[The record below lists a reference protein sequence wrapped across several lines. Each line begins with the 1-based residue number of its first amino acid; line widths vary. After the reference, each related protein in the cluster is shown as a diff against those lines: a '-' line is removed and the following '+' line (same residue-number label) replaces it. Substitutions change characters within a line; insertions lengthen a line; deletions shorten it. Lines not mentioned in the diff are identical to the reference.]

1 MSSKTARKSV
11 SLEQR
16 IENIIHDKF
25 AHMLADVDFRI
36 QQAYAVAGRAGGGGE
51 RGGKVYAEDLNLI
64 GRHMLTGYTTTANSP
79 GAGSIAWANVHVVYN
94 GVDTVVTDGNTALKY
109 CWWSPTTT
117 PTVIQTSNSKPV
129 LAAGEVL
136 LFVNNN
142 GTPKVMLSDTNS
154 SLPSQL
160 ADGSVDTGSI
170 IANAVTSVGLADNS
184 VQSSTLAANV
194 VTSAKI
200 ADGAVVRATQL
211 GGNVVTTPAIAAN
224 AVTGALLADGAVT
237 RTTQLGAN
245 VVTSA
250 AVAANAVTATQ
261 LADGAVTRASQMAAN
276 VVTGVQ
282 IADNSVTSTELNAGA
297 VVASKLSI
305 LRHVLY

>member
-1 MSSKTARKSV
+1 MSSKTARKGV

-36 QQAYAVAGRAGGGGE
+36 QQAYTVAGRAGGGE
-51 RGGKVYAEDLNLI
+51 RGKVYAEDLNLI

-94 GVDTVVTDGNTALKY
+94 GTDTVITDGNTALKY

-136 LFVNNN
+136 LFVNNG
-142 GTPKVMLSDTNS
+142 GTPKIMLSDTNS
-154 SLPSQL
+154 SLPSSL
-160 ADGSVDTGSI
+160 ADGAVDTGSI
-170 IANAVTSVGLADNS
+170 IANAVTNVALADNS
-184 VQSSTLAANV
+184 VQSATLNANAVTSTKIADGAVVRSTQLAANVVNSAALADGAVVRTGQLTANVVTSGSIADNAVSRAGQLTANVVTSAALADGAVVRAGQLAANV
-194 VTSAKI
+194 VTSA
-200 ADGAVVRATQL
+200 
-211 GGNVVTTPAIAAN
+211 
-224 AVTGALLADGAVT
+224 
-237 RTTQLGAN
+237 
-245 VVTSA
+245 
-250 AVAANAVTATQ
+250 
-261 LADGAVTRASQMAAN
+261 
-276 VVTGVQ
+276 Q
-282 IADNSVTSTELNAGA
+282 IADNAVTSTELNAGA